1 MGDIFKKMGKYLLLI
16 FSRVFWSQIVHS
28 FLLFS
33 TDNVWGIKNL
43 GRLGE
48 DSHIRPSASFA
59 YPQNIFIGKKVHI
72 NRYVFIWAGEKSK
85 ITVGDNTLT
94 GPGVFIT
101 SDNYGLKRDSL
112 IKDQPS
118 NEADVSIGA
127 DVWLG
132 AHSVILPGVKIEDG
146 AIIAAGAV
154 VTKDVEP
161 YAIVA
166 GVPAKKIGERI

>member
-1 MGDIFKKMGKYLLLI
+1 MGELFKKIGKYLLLLS
-16 FSRVFWSQIVHS
+16 SRVFWRQIAHS
-28 FLLFS
+28 FVLFS

-43 GRLGE
+43 GKLGK
-48 DSHIRPSASFA
+48 DSHIRPTASFA
-59 YPQNIFIGKKVHI
+59 HPRNIFIGNGVHI
-72 NRYVFIWAGEKSK
+72 NRYVFIWAGGKSK
-85 ITVGDNTLT
+85 ITIGDNTLT

-101 SDNYGLKRDSL
+101 SDNHGLKRDNL

-118 NEADVSIGA
+118 KEADVSIGS

-132 AHSVILPGVKIEDG
+132 AYSIVLPGVEIEDG

-154 VTKDVEP
+154 VTKDVGP
-161 YAIVA
+161 YTIMA